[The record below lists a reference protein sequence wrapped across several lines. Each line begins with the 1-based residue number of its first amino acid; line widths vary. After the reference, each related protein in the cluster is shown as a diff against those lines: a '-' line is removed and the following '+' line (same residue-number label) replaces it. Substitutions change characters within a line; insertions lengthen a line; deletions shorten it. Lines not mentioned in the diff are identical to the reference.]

1 MLLKGGVHLLSR
13 DNIKYCIFVSFIT
26 ILIYKAI
33 DSPYTFIAGING
45 VIKFL
50 SPFLLAVLM
59 CLLINPLIMYL
70 EKKLRF
76 PRLFNIFISY
86 IFLFLL
92 LGFGLN
98 LLIPSI
104 LDTLNTIISEIP
116 NYINNIDLFISKYMS
131 KVDIFDTLIP
141 HLERNL
147 DAILKKLVDM
157 LSRISSDLLIYIF
170 SITSLFFNIIM
181 GIILSI
187 YILYDKER
195 ILLSLKNLLY
205 ASVSKKRATDVIE
218 FFNIV
223 NEIFY
228 HYIVGKFIDSVI
240 IGVITFIGFRFFINI
255 RSSLFLSFII
265 FLTNMIPYFGPFIG
279 AVFPILMT
287 LVYSPIKA
295 LWVAIF
301 IFILQ
306 QIDGNLIG
314 PKVMGDYVG
323 LNPLW
328 IICSVLIGGSLFG
341 LVGVF
346 LSVPIAAI
354 IKIYLDKYIDRNLN
368 IKNSK

>member
-1 MLLKGGVHLLSR
+1 LLSR

-33 DSPYTFIAGING
+33 DSPYTFISGING
-45 VIKFL
+45 MIKFL

-59 CLLINPLIMYL
+59 CLLINPLIMCL
-70 EKKLRF
+70 EKNLKL

-86 IFLFLL
+86 IFLFLF

-131 KVDIFDTLIP
+131 ILDTLIP
-141 HLERNL
+141 HLQRNL
-147 DAILKKLVDM
+147 DSILKKLVDM
-157 LSRISSDLLIYIF
+157 LSKISSDLLIYIF

-181 GIILSI
+181 GMILSI

-195 ILLSLKNLLY
+195 ILISLKNLLY

-228 HYIVGKFIDSVI
+228 HYIIGKFIDSVI
-240 IGVITFIGFRFFINI
+240 IGIITFVGFRFFINI
-255 RSSLFLSFII
+255 KSSLFLSFII

-287 LVYSPIKA
+287 LVYSPMKA

-328 IICSVLIGGSLFG
+328 IVSSVLIGGSLFG

-354 IKIYLDKYIDRNLN
+354 IKVYLDKYIDRNLN